1 MLIYHDP
8 DHLAGVR
15 VIGVDEHKWSHNR
28 KAHGDGFV
36 TVIVDMTNKPAR
48 LLDVVKGRS
57 SQALQSWLNQRDHS
71 FRDRIEVVS
80 MDGFAGYASAAEAAV
95 PKATRVMDPFHV
107 LAFGGRQGDKVSPEA
122 TSRNHREA
130 WASWGSVV

>member
-1 MLIYHDP
+1 MSSVLMSISGRIT
-8 DHLAGVR
+8 L
-15 VIGVDEHKWSHNR
+15 

-71 FRDRIEVVS
+71 FRVRIEVVS
-80 MDGFAGYASAAEAAV
+80 MDGFAGYARAAEAAV

-107 LAFGGRQGDKVSPEA
+107 LAFGRRQGNKVSPEA

-130 WASWGSVV
+130 WVS

>member
-1 MLIYHDP
+1 MSSGLMSTRGRIT
-8 DHLAGVR
+8 L
-15 VIGVDEHKWSHNR
+15 

-57 SQALQSWLNQRDHS
+57 TQALQSWLNQRDHS

-80 MDGFAGYASAAEAAV
+80 MDGLAGYASAAETAV

-107 LAFGGRQGDKVSPEA
+107 VRLASDKSNKVPPET

-130 WASWGSVV
+130 WAS